1 MAPKPQPKGGGKG
14 PPAKDSSAPTT
25 KLEFGYPPALT
36 AALQAISSRATHG
49 LWYAPDVLSGDP
61 TAEQLAQ
68 RHANALAKLSKRL
81 LGDMKAKE
89 ELTTALS
96 QWAMTLGQ
104 HLAQL
109 VPRVQALS
117 HKLDEDLLEA
127 CSETEALTTG
137 ASISTT
143 ERLQQARAA
152 LGPIWTA
159 GQEQELF
166 RIAASLRAFGT
177 VADDTAGTLT
187 GGLDSPVRVAA
198 GQLAPGGAMG
208 IPPVAG
214 HMNSAGV
221 GEPRFGMALP
231 TSGTVA
237 GTHPSAPANSSA
249 ITAAPIG
256 RWKRRSGPRPDRPS
270 KSPRRDLATPVP
282 WMTSATGRS
291 PEGLARVS
299 QTQIDDEEEM
309 IPEFSAPSSSWF
321 TSWVRLAHFAV
332 SHGEDLIGELSR
344 HEVQD
349 TMLPLCSDG
358 SLGDRTLQLAEDTWA
373 RLRAVATAADGSGM
387 AELYTAQQDT
397 LQHLRLCPAALSRA
411 RQGLLLSIHM
421 TAGTVLDPYSYAPS
435 TAQEWLYPALLVESK
450 GPFLGFV
457 PQECALAPVQHPG
470 AMPALLSRGDAGPT
484 TLHADQRVFGR
495 LGSVP
500 IPVAF
505 FAVLGM
511 DGSFPQ
517 RILQYMVPSS
527 SPATVEDRFAV
538 SAVVPAPTDEDF
550 QAAAAY
556 NSVVISDMG
565 LFYVHAPT
573 YAEHTAIRAAVLSDY
588 RDQHPGLGSL
598 QFLRLLPPLARLPP
612 IQFVASPAG
621 SDDEPTVVDVRPIG
635 GGIVVFSGTRG
646 DTPVDRIHAA
656 TRLSGEPIP
665 DQSLVRLITAGHLRV
680 MHREAMV
687 DPNVALTT
695 DPPVALVVSTI
706 NGPGDEEGQSNSQAS
721 HTIALP
727 VRILSVQIDEV
738 EWVTF
743 HPEQEVRAKV
753 KQASVLPRGRST
765 LTAVLSDKEAL
776 EGALFVSTADAA
788 QTTHF
793 AVSSSHLL
801 GYFARHSP
809 YNTIRVSLWT
819 PFRGPVLFDIHRGSQ
834 LSEFDEFL
842 LVSGHDPDRHVLY
855 VAFDSQATSPDIISV
870 PAGDTV
876 WWIVRDGLSR
886 ELLRPVSPWYE
897 PPDRLVATIN
907 SHGQASTITFS
918 PEVATMRRL
927 PQGARGNTAVAM
939 SRVYGYLTAQGLLL
953 VEVAIG
959 SLTAARELMRS
970 RAPAGAVIAL
980 AWLPLIA
987 GMQHQ
992 QEMIVR
998 SGQRLD
1004 PWNGAARTEPQVM
1017 RIWTHTLEAP
1027 LTLPYHETPDTNR
1040 LCHCVA
1046 STRRGVPPT
1055 GEFIWTQ
1062 PRLVQGVAHI
1072 LHIPRGA
1079 YPTLVFWLLHY
1090 RARAHVI
1097 AAPPGAIDWG
1107 SVGQQASEAFG
1118 ENFFGRGAFSLQYHS
1133 GTIGYGT
1140 IVNPPHGAILH
1151 LIRTVAAPQTS
1162 ANVWDTSPEPVFAS
1176 HFDYDICMGPRG
1188 EVTLV
1193 EGDQREGQRV
1203 SDTRREV
1210 ARSAELG
1217 LLRQVNE
1224 VCHQLETL
1232 TTRLESAGLLPTS
1245 TAEEVPVT
1253 EAESQAGTTARSAGL
1268 RPRFLWALTS
1278 LYFLWGP
1285 VAVGRDVIPFVA
1297 MSLLLQASGDED
1309 SEGSASGPEPPSS
1322 PDLEDVH
1329 PPTPTASEPPTISAM
1344 PILRPSGSSL
1354 ACTSA
1359 PTEGE
1364 IAPVQAAFPP
1374 ELVRVTQ
1381 RCCNRGA
1388 LNVTFVTVPTLRH
1401 GAFQLDPFE
1410 TLERVQAG
1418 LPHMRYF
1425 LPDSGYE
1432 SILSLVQ
1439 QATGTWAQG
1448 FVLVAPACDD
1458 ESCLLCPTGT
1468 DELVTVVLSAGGRK
1482 TAVLVPQRLSWNDLL
1497 AYSQRLTGMWGATL
1511 HAPPALLIWARW
1523 PANHLHL
1530 RHGDTFHL
1538 EYERD
1543 HPVAEGHAPGTFGPL
1558 MVLPHRSAWARD
1570 FNIGS
1575 SGWVYVWDNQGHPD
1589 THQDRYWI
1597 HRGSRW
1603 IASRCQFVYQGRA
1616 VGRKPWIP
1624 VPSLGDDYCHF
1635 VVQSECFEARV
1646 IVQQAFYEPSLECR
1660 LLSYTSADVSLPGGL
1675 RYRADVEAAAAHG
1688 PPRDGDVLIP
1698 TSRGSHFSLSWLV
1711 PFILVSRHGGF
1722 RWVASVVLLSQLA
1735 PAMMR
1740 VPLEA
1745 QQVNPVRVGK
1755 YPWRIP
1761 LGERVLHESVSS
1773 GCTARLW
1780 SPFALDAELTDVSPD
1795 TNVEEIRLALAG
1807 REPAWS
1813 VDIVPV
1819 WPALWHQTLTF
1830 VPSTGEM
1837 PLVVIM
1843 VVSSEWQLTA
1853 LIPCR
1858 TDLSW
1863 LLGHLRQLTP
1873 GPMCSVRA
1881 PPASCT
1887 LGCSVDDAIDWRT
1900 GDVVLAFDTHD
1911 VPAMFEPP
1919 EFTSGL
1925 QVRSAA
1931 CWAHDFITNCEL
1943 PLVLWAPEWGSVHTR
1958 MPPRGRWDAAA
1969 QSFIGRF
1976 GRRFPGRWVP
1986 VPWAYSDDVHLCRR
2000 ADDPLHCN
2008 VILEVGTIEADGCHL
2023 NSVCR
2028 TLSSRSNRASLAHI
2042 MQTAPNRISVLG
2054 IAADVPWPLLRDGD
2068 IVHQQPAEFGSGT
2081 SQTDTSSAPS
2091 LTLSLG
2097 MGLLLLRL
2105 PSNDALLGTAFC
2117 VAIAALTLWEELGIA
2132 PSLPLLEWGDLQQR
2146 SEEGPPINPTL
2157 QQLSCYFAAWGAPS
2171 WTRLRSSSWFFD
2183 LSDACDLQARLH
2195 SLWCQYPLQG
2205 ELPLTLHPTY
2215 RLAWASFPQWPG
2227 GVPAEILIST
2237 DGSSSHAGSCA
2248 FIVWCFHGGQWFRL
2262 GWFAAALHH
2271 LPWSGSPDECH
2282 PGPQRSYRSELA
2294 ALQSAGL
2301 WALCALDM
2309 WSIQMGSTAHRVT
2322 IAVDNLSAMQ
2332 VAAGWAEAKGPTAR
2346 RCREIWQAVQPRCQ
2360 LHYHHVPSH
2369 VGVLVNTLA
2378 DALAEHAHTMASP
2391 LGNSTAL
2398 QSEIDAAFLRE
2409 GPWLWLI
2416 PKATLVGGA
2425 PGVIFT
2431 VPSSDVSRAAV
2442 SAHDSPASA
2451 TSEAGSPPPPASISS
2466 ISLKALT
2473 ANVQSIKVL
2482 QQGWDIVCLQE
2493 ILDFQCPSAPLMH
2506 LTPNDPTARPNLELG
2521 AHERYP
2527 LDRPCVPLA
2536 YGAPLLNFKFYVRSA
2551 ADEWHDSGKP
2561 LLAIQKLRWA
2571 SRRMAERRAVYAAG
2585 GYQIEAEL
2593 EDQFRAQE
2601 GGQKVTPAQLQAKLS
2616 DWLALPGSFCA
2627 TALPSLLDME
2637 SACRRQ
2643 AKGQNVLR
2651 QYDDFQLGGR
2661 AGVPVAYAVA
2671 AFRNAW
2677 ELSSQDGAISPRAA
2691 GSAAL
2696 ELLSDPSCI
2705 DLPTGDSLR
2714 VAAEYSCLGTCK
2726 GYMLA
2731 SSSVPWA
2738 LKQAWVAGRV
2748 LPAAY
2753 ATIATNIAV
2762 SARATAP
2769 LTGFFERATRQLAG
2783 SWGYGHV
2790 LTLPLLT
2797 AISGLSAPA
2806 HATIVARARLAVQ
2819 LAARSPPP
2827 VRELFDAAWS
2837 RGTPWTELL
2846 ADACRQV
2853 AGLLPE
2859 IWTDRAPL

>member
-1 MAPKPQPKGGGKG
+1 MA
-14 PPAKDSSAPTT
+14 D
-25 KLEFGYPPALT
+25 LT
-36 AALQAISSRATHG
+36 WHEVMNAAGMTP
-49 LWYAPDVLSGDP
+49 WDLSGSMIHGAHQVWVWPSEVYTLEGQCGHLFHDGSDPYLCGSDLGHHAPMPSEAPRGPSVSNGHRP
-61 TAEQLAQ
+61 TAFW
-68 RHANALAKLSKRL
+68 AL
-81 LGDMKAKE
+81 
-89 ELTTALS
+89 
-96 QWAMTLGQ
+96 
-104 HLAQL
+104 
-109 VPRVQALS
+109 
-117 HKLDEDLLEA
+117 
-127 CSETEALTTG
+127 
-137 ASISTT
+137 
-143 ERLQQARAA
+143 
-152 LGPIWTA
+152 
-159 GQEQELF
+159 
-166 RIAASLRAFGT
+166 RIATFSS
-177 VADDTAGTLT
+177 V
-187 GGLDSPVRVAA
+187 
-198 GQLAPGGAMG
+198 
-208 IPPVAG
+208 I
-214 HMNSAGV
+214 
-221 GEPRFGMALP
+221 
-231 TSGTVA
+231 SGF
-237 GTHPSAPANSSA
+237 P
-249 ITAAPIG
+249 
-256 RWKRRSGPRPDRPS
+256 
-270 KSPRRDLATPVP
+270 
-282 WMTSATGRS
+282 
-291 PEGLARVS
+291 
-299 QTQIDDEEEM
+299 
-309 IPEFSAPSSSWF
+309 
-321 TSWVRLAHFAV
+321 
-332 SHGEDLIGELSR
+332 
-344 HEVQD
+344 
-349 TMLPLCSDG
+349 
-358 SLGDRTLQLAEDTWA
+358 
-373 RLRAVATAADGSGM
+373 
-387 AELYTAQQDT
+387 
-397 LQHLRLCPAALSRA
+397 
-411 RQGLLLSIHM
+411 
-421 TAGTVLDPYSYAPS
+421 
-435 TAQEWLYPALLVESK
+435 
-450 GPFLGFV
+450 
-457 PQECALAPVQHPG
+457 
-470 AMPALLSRGDAGPT
+470 
-484 TLHADQRVFGR
+484 R
-495 LGSVP
+495 LGSVLALMGFLR
-500 IPVAF
+500 V
-505 FAVLGM
+505 GTM
-511 DGSFPQ
+511 H
-517 RILQYMVPSS
+517 
-527 SPATVEDRFAV
+527 SPATPLVDLGENEAL
-538 SAVVPAPTDEDF
+538 
-550 QAAAAY
+550 AAY
-556 NSVVISDMG
+556 DNTQTCNVG
-565 LFYVHAPT
+565 WCH
-573 YAEHTAIRAAVLSDY
+573 E
-588 RDQHPGLGSL
+588 
-598 QFLRLLPPLARLPP
+598 LAC
-612 IQFVASPAG
+612 
-621 SDDEPTVVDVRPIG
+621 
-635 GGIVVFSGTRG
+635 
-646 DTPVDRIHAA
+646 
-656 TRLSGEPIP
+656 
-665 DQSLVRLITAGHLRV
+665 
-680 MHREAMV
+680 
-687 DPNVALTT
+687 
-695 DPPVALVVSTI
+695 
-706 NGPGDEEGQSNSQAS
+706 
-721 HTIALP
+721 
-727 VRILSVQIDEV
+727 
-738 EWVTF
+738 
-743 HPEQEVRAKV
+743 
-753 KQASVLPRGRST
+753 
-765 LTAVLSDKEAL
+765 
-776 EGALFVSTADAA
+776 

-1381 RCCNRGA
+1381 RRVAAALQGVNIEAGPVPFLPVGCPVSIHNPFTGQTQCPALSSRVGTAHQLTEVLQDYAGRRGWQPIVCVQPQPDASSVHLIPTAADERYVSVLFRNGQVLQPRCIERDFRHGPYTEVPFQDRTGRLRIPQAIRRNSPRVIRLRDGDCLHVDTGPFGPPPPQPARSQAASRGTYLIA
-1388 LNVTFVTVPTLRH
+1388 LGTVAAPRLTLLMSLLLLVQSSPSDNSGQLGGRVPRPLPATGAYPWRSLGGQGRLSQVSGRFPCRCALVCPWTGRH

-1410 TLERVQAG
+1410 TLERVQARFNPLLPPPRG
-1418 LPHMRYF
+1418 LSPVWPSPRQDCLTCVPSLGCSSPLVCVFVIFEHLSKALIIPRRLTVADLRRVICYLTDWPVDAVRLPPALWARLGHNPQAMAHLRDGDVIDVSREGDPRGVILGDNALLKDHTLWTRAIQLRCPAAVRLWLPDVPNPVLTWLRSGDEWCPDRHTFPGRFAESYPGRWMILLMEFVASVLSGISRLVTSLTIFTLSQPISMCSELPTVRRMWCPCGTVWDSFMYPDDAVGPWASSVVLGDPALAGLASTLFGQRLWGLCIILQGLGAWGVGESSRSPTRSRSISRSRMRSSSPRFGLWRPDHPQPMQRVIHRYHCDYRVLCPFRGGRFQGYF

-2473 ANVQSIKVL
+2473 ANVQSIKDTPPNPFNPSGHAANTFVSRCCSKGGTSFVYKRHVVAPADGPQRGFFPGDQGVL
-2482 QQGWDIVCLQE
+2482 
-2493 ILDFQCPSAPLMH
+2493 
-2506 LTPNDPTARPNLELG
+2506 
-2521 AHERYP
+2521 
-2527 LDRPCVPLA
+2527 
-2536 YGAPLLNFKFYVRSA
+2536 
-2551 ADEWHDSGKP
+2551 
-2561 LLAIQKLRWA
+2561 
-2571 SRRMAERRAVYAAG
+2571 
-2585 GYQIEAEL
+2585 
-2593 EDQFRAQE
+2593 
-2601 GGQKVTPAQLQAKLS
+2601 KVST
-2616 DWLALPGSFCA
+2616 
-2627 TALPSLLDME
+2627 
-2637 SACRRQ
+2637 
-2643 AKGQNVLR
+2643 
-2651 QYDDFQLGGR
+2651 
-2661 AGVPVAYAVA
+2661 GVKC
-2671 AFRNAW
+2671 
-2677 ELSSQDGAISPRAA
+2677 
-2691 GSAAL
+2691 GSA
-2696 ELLSDPSCI
+2696 
-2705 DLPTGDSLR
+2705 
-2714 VAAEYSCLGTCK
+2714 
-2726 GYMLA
+2726 
-2731 SSSVPWA
+2731 
-2738 LKQAWVAGRV
+2738 LKWLV
-2748 LPAAY
+2748 
-2753 ATIATNIAV
+2753 
-2762 SARATAP
+2762 
-2769 LTGFFERATRQLAG
+2769 
-2783 SWGYGHV
+2783 
-2790 LTLPLLT
+2790 
-2797 AISGLSAPA
+2797 
-2806 HATIVARARLAVQ
+2806 RL
-2819 LAARSPPP
+2819 
-2827 VRELFDAAWS
+2827 
-2837 RGTPWTELL
+2837 
-2846 ADACRQV
+2846 
-2853 AGLLPE
+2853 
-2859 IWTDRAPL
+2859 